1 MNKERLA
8 LFSDAVVAIIIT
20 IMVLELKAPEG
31 PGWDDCTALAPLLC
45 SYLLSFVYVGI
56 YWVNHHHLLHP
67 VRQVDGLV
75 LWTNL
80 HLLFWL
86 SLIPFATAWVG
97 EHPLK
102 SVPAAMYGAVLLM
115 CSIAFLLLVKV
126 LLRKEGC
133 GSSLAMA
140 LGKSRKN
147 GYSIVLYALAIPLS
161 LWHAWAGALVYVLV
175 ALFWFVPDRRIE
187 RASPD

>member
-31 PGWDDCTALAPLLC
+31 PAWDDLAALAPLMF

-56 YWVNHHHLLHP
+56 YWVNHHHLFHP
-67 VRQVDGLV
+67 VRVVDGVV
-75 LWTNL
+75 LWANL

-97 EHPLK
+97 DHPLMP
-102 SVPAAMYGAVLLM
+102 VPAAMYGAVLLM
-115 CSIAFLLLVKV
+115 CSIAFQLLVKV
-126 LLRKEGC
+126 LLHKEGS
-133 GSSLAMA
+133 GSALAAA

-161 LWHAWAGALVYVLV
+161 MWQARAGALVYVVV
-175 ALFWFVPDRRIE
+175 ALLWFVPDRRIE
-187 RASPD
+187 RAGPD

>member
-1 MNKERLA
+1 MNKERLV

-20 IMVLELKAPEG
+20 IMVLELKVPSG
-31 PGWDDCTALAPLLC
+31 PAWDDFSALAPLLC

-67 VRQVDGLV
+67 VRQVDDLI
-75 LWTNL
+75 LWANL

-97 EHPLK
+97 EHPLMH
-102 SVPAAMYGAVLLM
+102 VPAALYGAVLLM
-115 CSIAFLLLVKV
+115 CSFAFLLLAQA
-126 LLRKEGC
+126 LLYKEGQ
-133 GSSLAMA
+133 GSSLALA

-147 GYSIVLYALAIPLS
+147 ALSIVLYALAIPLS
-161 LWHAWAGALVYVLV
+161 LWQAWAGALVYVVV
-175 ALFWFVPDRRIE
+175 AMLWFVPDRRIGHLGL
-187 RASPD
+187 D